1 MSTISVSIT
10 DEQMTKL
17 KAFASRLGVSP
28 EDIVRMR
35 VDQILNGDDEKFLDA
50 AACALEKNIELYCR
64 LA

>member
-1 MSTISVSIT
+1 MSTISISIT

-17 KAFASRLGVSP
+17 KDLATRLGVSP

-35 VDQILNGDDEKFLDA
+35 VDQIMDGDDEKFLEA
-50 AACALEKNIELYCR
+50 AARALDKNIELYRR

>member
-17 KAFASRLGVSP
+17 KAFAIRLGVSP
-28 EDIVRMR
+28 EDIVRVR
-35 VDQILNGDDEKFLDA
+35 VDQILTGHDEKFLEA
-50 AACALEKNIELYCR
+50 AARALDKNIDLYRR

>member
-17 KAFASRLGVSP
+17 KALASRLGVSP
-28 EDIVRMR
+28 EDIVRLR
-35 VDQILNGDDEKFLDA
+35 VDQILTGRDEKFLEA
-50 AACALEKNIELYCR
+50 AARALEKNIELYRR